1 MRKELIKLYRIY
13 FFYPQE
19 SIEKMRLE
27 RKNSNRIFILPIS
40 EKGALKMR
48 KAYKKLTYA
57 DRQEIEQMSE
67 RGEKPKAIAD
77 ATGVCFQTIYRELQR
92 GKDKDGKE
100 KYDRI
105 NLTVP
110 KGRKEEIKKKA
121 AAAGQSV
128 NEYIN
133 ALIDNDK

>member
-13 FFYPQE
+13 FFYLQE

-40 EKGALKMR
+40 EKGASKMR

-92 GKDKDGKE
+92 GKDKDGKY
-100 KYDRI
+100 KA
-105 NLTVP
+105 
-110 KGRKEEIKKKA
+110 EIAQKSLFA
-121 AAAGQSV
+121 
-128 NEYIN
+128 
-133 ALIDNDK
+133 

>member
-13 FFYPQE
+13 FFYLQE

-40 EKGALKMR
+40 EKGVLKMR

-57 DRQEIEQMSE
+57 DRQEIERMSE

-77 ATGVCFQTIYRELQR
+77 ATDVCFQTIYRELQR
-92 GKDKDGKE
+92 GKDKDGKY
-100 KYDRI
+100 KA
-105 NLTVP
+105 
-110 KGRKEEIKKKA
+110 EIA
-121 AAAGQSV
+121 QQSLF
-128 NEYIN
+128 
-133 ALIDNDK
+133 A